1 MNVRYGKSALYKLA
15 FMVVQVCLTPVMSLA
30 TMARLVLEDTRLL
43 LLPDNRALAAATSK
57 LERRVL
63 AP

>member
-1 MNVRYGKSALYKLA
+1 
-15 FMVVQVCLTPVMSLA
+15 MVVQVCLTPVMSLA

-57 LERRVL
+57 LERRVP
-63 AP
+63 AT